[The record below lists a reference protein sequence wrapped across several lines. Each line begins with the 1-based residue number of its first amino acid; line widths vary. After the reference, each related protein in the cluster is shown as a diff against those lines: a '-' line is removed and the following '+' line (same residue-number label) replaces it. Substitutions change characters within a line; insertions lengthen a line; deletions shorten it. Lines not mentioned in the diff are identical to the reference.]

1 MNKLCYRI
9 IYNRTRQLMVVVSEL
24 TKSSGENSKRNSIF
38 SSPIRTSL
46 NSVAFILLVMQG
58 LVSFSAQASQI
69 IADQH
74 APQNQQAT
82 VLQTSNGLA
91 QVNIQQPNQH
101 GVSRNQFTQFD
112 VDNKGAILNNS
123 LQDTQTQLAGMVTGN
138 PWLVKGEAKVILNE
152 INSQNPSQLNGF
164 IEVAGQRAEIII
176 ANPAGIS
183 CQGCGFIN
191 AVNTTL
197 VAGNAL
203 TQDGAITGYEI
214 NNGKIVIS
222 GNGLNDTASDY
233 TRILARAVEINS
245 RLQANKLEITTGK
258 NRLDNEGNIINQDDK
273 AEKQTD
279 YAIDVALVG
288 GMYANKIKLIG
299 TEHGVGVHNAG
310 EIGADIGGLTLNN
323 NGQLVNSGKIQS
335 HSALDIKTVSLNNQG
350 SLVGQQDLTV
360 TVESHLA
367 NSGTLQAKN
376 NIQIDAKGTVS
387 QTTTGK
393 FLAQENI
400 QLEAE
405 NYLAEKKSQLGAG
418 VNHQGDI
425 LKPATMTLNINNE
438 LNSAGQHLSG
448 RDITF
453 NAKSIDLS
461 KSHTQSKSLQVKA
474 TEGHVISDS
483 AQVNAEKIVLDAGTY
498 ISNRHGEIKGDTISL
513 TAPQLIDNAK
523 GKITQT
529 GSRELSFNTN
539 VLNNQQGEIN
549 TEGVL
554 NFKHKT
560 LNNKEGNIQ
569 SLGNQLIINTTELN
583 NQKGIISLP
592 KQGQIVI
599 ETNHL
604 SGKDGTLLSAGHLS
618 LQSQQLD
625 LEEAT
630 TQAENIT
637 ITAINLN
644 HDDATLKQTGDKA
657 TVITVEETLSNQRG
671 KIQTQN
677 QLTLEAN
684 IINNNQG
691 EIRTL
696 NNDLVITTQQNLIN
710 TEGKL
715 IAATDNKIE
724 VGQLDNSKGLIQ
736 AEKNISLTSKNELN
750 NQTGKIITL
759 DNSQIQADRL
769 NNQQGEMGA
778 NTLSITLSNEANNKK
793 GIIVAQ
799 DTLHFTAK
807 GIDNSEGS
815 IQSESNMWIDTRG
828 NVLNNQNTQHSGGI
842 NSRTALNLLTGNIN
856 NTQGFINARKTIDLR
871 AKTVNNLK
879 GQIVTE
885 ENFTA
890 KTQGWD
896 NTSGLINA
904 LNVAINTH
912 KQKLINRDTQDNQGI
927 QASQKLELNTGA
939 LDNYKGDISGTTV
952 LLTTDGLD
960 NGQGIIDGKTLDLN
974 TGKFTLINQAGKISL
989 TEGADLKTGEI
1000 NNQQGLIIT
1009 GKDLTIN
1016 SHQQIIDNRET
1027 KKSGG
1032 IVSQGK
1038 LTLESGE
1045 LDNLQGQILAKQA
1058 INLTTQVVK
1067 NNAGK
1072 IASELSSLTLKG
1084 LLLDNTRGH
1093 LFSPQNLLLTLSDK
1107 LTNGYTKESNQGI
1120 EAQGSLT
1127 ITSGNIDSTNGRIVS
1142 GEKFILESNEIINQ
1156 QGILGSLNNHLSITS
1171 KAINNN
1177 DGSITAHDIT
1187 INTQGARLSN
1197 QSQQGSSQI
1206 FSKHNLTIESGAI
1219 DNTKGK
1225 LIGQNT
1231 ISITNNENLNNLQG
1245 QISSAHSLEIT
1256 TKNLNNA
1263 QGQISANKAITV
1275 TSGNHIDNTKGK
1287 IEGHDSVTIEN
1298 NGQFNNTLGQVI
1310 GKNSVSLLSKGDLIN
1325 YKGRLGSEKSS
1336 VILNTYQIDNR
1347 YGVIS
1352 AQDTLALDTN
1362 KYGIN
1367 NADTSQSGGIVSQ
1380 KNITLK
1386 SGKFNNEKGHLIAKT
1401 DLIIDTQ
1408 QQKIIN
1414 HDGVVS
1420 ADNGLLTINS
1430 NAINNVSGLI
1440 YSFKNMLINTQGH
1453 DIDNSDTKNNK
1464 GILTKGNLLLNSGNI
1479 LNLQGNLSAEG
1490 LAKITFNELNN
1501 EQGKLASLQKEL
1513 TVTGNQLNNNKGLV
1527 YSSEK
1532 LKITLEKTLNNNE
1545 TVGELG
1551 IVSHGDIEITA
1562 KNFDNQQ
1569 GRLIAKKDNQLSF
1582 NEIDNQQGTIA
1593 SQAGKLIVNSQSLF
1607 NSSGLISAFSLL
1619 DINTHKQ
1626 KINNHQGVIVSQ
1638 SDNITIKS
1646 GEIVNDAGLITGISN
1661 LDINT
1666 HEQYLDNSH
1675 TKESGG
1681 IVSKGEL
1688 TIHVGDLIN
1697 EDGKIISTTK
1707 QSLFAQ
1713 NINNKKGK
1721 IGSLQ
1726 DDVSIDSLAV
1736 NNQSG
1741 LISAKNDLTIETQGN
1756 EFDNSHTLSNA
1767 GVISQGSLNLFTG
1780 KLNNQSG
1787 YLFSAK
1793 SLLLN
1798 SLGLNNQNGEIASQS
1813 NGLKLVTQALN
1824 NQKGTLYSAASFTL
1838 DTQGNQLDNSQTLT
1852 KGIISKGTLILKTG
1866 DIINTQGRLVS
1877 DDNVNITSG
1886 KLINNQAQLGSKQGE
1901 LNLIT
1906 TEIENIKGVIT
1917 AEHDLVIKTQQQ
1929 KINNQNGTIST
1940 LAKLV
1945 INSGSL
1951 FNQFGKIASNQ
1962 HADIT
1967 AKQLDNTKGTIA
1979 SNNDTLKLQA
1989 KDVNNHQGLIYAE
2002 KALTIHADGAL
2013 TNTDNK
2019 ATAGIIAK
2027 DNLNLKIKQL
2037 DNQAGLI
2044 SVAANLDLTSPEKI
2058 NNLLGLIT
2066 VGQKVE
2072 LTTSQLNNFQGKIS
2086 SIGLLKINHA
2096 DSLLNN
2102 REGSLV
2108 SSDNIWLKSG
2118 ILDNQQGYITAGDA
2132 VTINSADLQNHK
2144 GTLYAKSILKID
2156 AQKLDNTEG
2165 LLQSD
2170 NQLSVNT
2177 NKKTLI
2183 NTKGSV
2189 ISGTETQLDIGTL
2202 NNQKG
2207 HIQSIEKLDI
2217 QLNQQALDNQ
2227 QGTLLSKKDL
2237 VIKGDSVNNKK
2248 GHIVTGNNANI
2259 TLAQSFNNQLGQVQ
2273 SQGLLVLNTQKL
2285 DNQQTQNDELGLKAS
2300 NIRISTDELLNHQG
2314 IIQASELLTL
2324 TPTEKLNNQSGLISA
2339 NELTI
2344 AGSSKN
2350 NLAIDNKKGLL
2361 AATTQLRLWAENLT
2375 GDGDV
2380 ISAGKSEIQLKS
2392 AFVLDKN
2399 ATIKAQDSL
2408 ILSSEQEIDNRGFI
2422 YAGNQLSLQAMN
2434 FTNHEPIKNNEVI
2447 PTRIARSPDNNDK
2460 YNGEISAK
2468 HLTITVSDNLYNTG
2482 LIDAFGGKL
2491 SLTATTIYNQVG
2503 GRIYGDN
2510 IYIKSQRLD
2519 NNAEF
2524 DEIAPVLASRE
2535 NLQLF
2540 SNTIN
2545 NRNHALIYSGDDM
2558 VIAGFDTEN
2567 PQKSIAADVLNNE
2580 SASIEAS
2587 GNLFAHIS
2595 EINNRDLY
2603 LKISDPEKVSEVP
2616 MYQFGVDYSSD
2627 KFDADDEKIGYNIN
2641 TREHLLHVNG
2651 RQYKDFYEFKYNII
2665 TEESKLLHRDP
2676 ALILAGKDITLK
2688 GDNLNNIDSHI
2699 IAGGKLII
2707 DGMHIN
2713 NQETAGQHIEYH
2725 EGTAIQHKRPGK
2737 RKAGRK
2743 KKSSSTSSTQ
2753 YGPFEVVT
2761 DLPLGLLEYKENSNQ
2776 TSDKRPE
2783 ASETNEVI
2791 ISTKPKFGLL
2801 SIKEKSVDVHT
2812 ENIASIT
2819 LDKGTEKLVN
2829 ELSLTQH
2836 QDDLLSEQNDFILS
2850 GQTETKKLDG
2860 TIEQKTAENKVL
2872 KVGDDV
2878 SITEIKQT
2886 EINQPNLT
2894 LPEIKQVDKQPLV
2907 QQPIGKIIT
2916 VPQLDKPIENK
2927 NIEVNIQTIA
2937 PILKLPENRLFN
2949 LNKGTDS
2956 QYIVETDSR
2965 FTNKRAWLSSDY
2977 MQNALSIDH
2986 NNTHKRIGD
2995 GFYEQRIVRDQIIQ
3009 LTGNQYLDGHND
3021 NEQQYHALMDAGI
3034 RFSEEFGIK
3043 PGVTLTAE
3051 QMAMITADMVLLSSR
3066 EITLPNGSVEKV
3078 LVPQVYARV
3087 LPGDLQNSGALL
3099 SGSEVILNNIPELK
3113 NQGTILSKNGLQAS
3127 TDNLINQ
3134 GLIKGKTVD
3143 LTALHDIK
3151 NEGGQIAGQSRVNLQ
3166 AGHSLISTATTKGDE
3181 VNQWINRGAAIY
3193 LTEPDGEIAL
3203 KATRNLELTA
3213 TDILA
3218 GGHSQV
3224 LLNAG
3229 ENIELGTINT
3239 VRQENIDWDSKNYLH
3254 KTTQEEVGSRLYGG
3268 DIALQSGE
3276 DIHLTATDIQAT
3288 GLLGLHAGNDIS
3300 LKSGYSSIDQI
3311 AHSVTKDKSFGSSE
3325 TRTTHAEIHHKQAT
3339 GSLLKGNEISV
3350 SAGNNLTAQ
3359 GSEIIATQ
3367 DINLDAGHQLSLT
3380 TAQELEFQSYEEKI
3394 KKSGIGGTGG
3404 IGFTVG
3410 KSTFEQ
3416 LNNSDAITYKGSV
3429 IGSTEGNIRINSGD
3443 NLTIDGSEMIAK
3455 KEISLTGDSVDISS
3469 SENSYTELSRTK
3481 SKQSGVTVALSGT
3494 AGSAINGAIAGYK
3507 AAKETDDSQIS
3518 TLQSIKAGLSGAQA
3532 VGAVALDNAQSGT
3545 DNESTTLIG
3554 ANVAYGKSS
3563 SGSETI
3569 HQRNIAQGSSLSAGE
3584 NLAIT
3589 ATGKETGNI
3598 TVTGSE
3604 LQAGNDL
3611 SLIATR
3617 DITLQS
3623 AKNQETTD
3631 SKNESKSASV
3641 GVGVTVG
3648 SGGVG
3653 VNINANG
3660 SRGKGFEEGDHTYYT
3675 NTTLNAGQTLT
3686 LQSGQ
3691 DTTLKGAQ
3699 AQGDKVIAKVGG
3711 DLHLE
3716 SQQSIDD
3723 YKSKQSSESVGGSVN
3738 VMGTPGGSA
3747 NISFS
3752 RDKMDSK
3759 YRSVEEQTG
3768 LFAGNQGFDLTVG
3781 KHTQL
3786 DGAVISSKADA
3797 KNNQLD
3803 TGTLGFSDI
3812 HNYAEYK
3819 VEHQS
3824 GGVSTSGG
3832 VEGNM
3837 LANMGHALAMAGNHS
3852 DSAENT
3858 TQSAVSQGTWT
3869 VRDSDNQ
3876 QQDIAQLSQD
3886 TDNAH
3891 STLNKIFDKEKEQNR
3906 QQKQQLVG
3914 EIGAQVIDLATTVD
3928 TIRGTNQAK
3937 ADSKLDNLSDTAY
3950 DNFYQALSETHDN
3963 VTERDIQNHLF
3974 QQALQD
3980 YTNQSDFG
3988 TGGKYTRAIQA
3999 ITAFTQG
4006 VMGNNIVTAI
4016 ANGSAPYLANE
4027 VKNQIQGNSVESDIQ
4042 RTIAHGLL
4050 NAGLALAKG
4059 ENALVQASGAMT
4071 GETVGIL
4078 SHSFYGKT
4086 PEELTE
4092 TEKQNISAW
4101 ATLTSGI
4108 VGGLISDNSTG
4119 VANAAQAGKVVVENN
4134 AIGAAKPIIKGL
4146 EKGYEWCMKNATC
4159 RNGLMQLGVNFGLTS
4174 AQIQEAMDA
4183 GAAARNGDIKAMR
4196 NLSPEQVAYID
4207 EQIIHNKGLARLIF
4221 GSEPWGGR
4229 LGIPSHTGGNQMP
4242 DQDRIDTGGNQIP
4255 DQGQTDTGG
4264 DQISVQIWT
4273 DTGGDQIPKPRDNL
4287 TETPLPEKPTLD
4299 DVVYLDK
4306 ITQSEHEIEDALKK
4320 NLEASQKGNESSKFG
4335 NYLTKEEQIFAT
4347 KAHQELI
4354 NEIGK
4359 FKSNT
4364 QAEKIATMIGAYDSK
4379 TGKTAVGYSN
4389 KEITAD
4395 SLHPTTVDY
4404 IKKQLGV
4411 EIGEFTHFC
4420 KNKVG
4425 ACAEVSAADSLVR
4438 QGAKPGN
4445 IKFTDALRPKA
4456 FRQASSQENGNLNS
4470 EKIIIETCDNCKVT
4484 WPKEIK

>member
-1 MNKLCYRI
+1 MNKLCYRV

-24 TKSSGENSKRNSIF
+24 TKSSGENNKRNNII

-46 NSVAFILLVMQG
+46 NSVAFILLLMQG

-123 LQDTQTQLAGMVTGN
+123 LQDTQTQLAGMITGN
-138 PWLVKGEAKVILNE
+138 PWLVNGEAKVILNE

-233 TRILARAVEINS
+233 TRILARAVEVNS

-258 NRLDNEGNIINQDDK
+258 NILDNEGNIVNQDDK

-288 GMYANKIKLIG
+288 GMYANKIKLVG

-310 EIGADIGGLTLNN
+310 EIGADIGGLTLNE

-335 HSALDIKTVSLNNQG
+335 YSELDIKTTSLNNQG
-350 SLVGQQDLTV
+350 SIVGKQNLNV
-360 TVESHLA
+360 TVENHLA

-376 NIQIDAKGTVS
+376 NIQVDAKGTVS
-387 QTTTGK
+387 QAEAGK

-400 QLEAE
+400 QIDAK

-418 VNHQGDI
+418 VDNKSNI
-425 LKPATMTLNINNE
+425 SKPATLTLNIKDE
-438 LNSAGQHLSG
+438 LNSAGQHLSSSN
-448 RDITF
+448 IAF

-461 KSHTQSKSLQVKA
+461 NSHTQGKSLQVKA
-474 TEGHVISDS
+474 AEGHVTSDS
-483 AQVNAEKIVLDAGTY
+483 AQVNAENIVLDAGTY
-498 ISNRHGEIKGDTISL
+498 ISNRHGEIKGETVSL
-513 TAPQLIDNAK
+513 TAPQLIDNTK

-529 GSRELSFNTN
+529 GSRELSFNAN
-539 VLNNQQGEIN
+539 ELNNQQGEIN
-549 TEGVL
+549 ARGVL
-554 NFKHKT
+554 TF
-560 LNNKEGNIQ
+560 NNQILKNQKGNIQ
-569 SLGNQLIINTTELN
+569 SLGNQLIVKTTELN
-583 NQKGIISLP
+583 NQQGIISLP
-592 KQGQIVI
+592 KQGLLAI
-599 ETNHL
+599 ETQHL
-604 SGKDGTLLSAGHLS
+604 SGREGTLLSAGDLS
-618 LQSQQLD
+618 LQGQLLD
-625 LEEAT
+625 LEKAT
-630 TQAENIT
+630 TQADNIT
-637 ITAINLN
+637 ITATNLN
-644 HDDATLKQTGDKA
+644 HDNATLKQTGDK
-657 TVITVEETLSNQRG
+657 TTFITVKQTLSNQQG
-671 KIQTQN
+671 KIQTQD
-677 QLTLEAN
+677 QLTLKAS

-696 NNDLVITTQQNLIN
+696 NNDLAITTQQDLIN

-715 IAATDNKIE
+715 IATAQNKIDA
-724 VGQLDNSKGLIQ
+724 GQLDNSKGLVQ
-736 AEKNISLTSKNELN
+736 AEKNISLTLMNELN
-750 NQTGKIITL
+750 NHSGKIITSE
-759 DNSQIQADRL
+759 DSQIQAGRL
-769 NNQQGEMGA
+769 NNQQGEIGA
-778 NTLSITLSNEANNKK
+778 NTLNIMLSNEANNKK
-793 GIIVAQ
+793 GIILAQ

-815 IQSESNMWIDTRG
+815 IQSESSMWIDTKG
-828 NVLNNQNTQHSGGI
+828 YTLNNQNTQHSGGI
-842 NSRTALNLLTGNIN
+842 ISRIALNLLTGNIN
-856 NTQGFINARKTIDLR
+856 NIQGVINARKTIDLQG
-871 AKTVNNLK
+871 KTVNNLK
-879 GQIVTE
+879 GQIATKA
-885 ENFTA
+885 NFTA
-890 KTQGWD
+890 ETQGWN
-896 NTSGLINA
+896 NTSGLIHA
-904 LNVAINTH
+904 LNITINTN

-927 QASQKLELNTGA
+927 QASQKLKLNTGV
-939 LDNYKGDISGTTV
+939 LDNYKGDIGGKTV
-952 LLTTDGLD
+952 LLTTEGLD
-960 NGQGIIDGKTLDLN
+960 NGQGIIDGQTLDLN
-974 TGKFTLINQAGKISL
+974 TGKFTLINQLGKISL

-1016 SHQQIIDNRET
+1016 SHQQIINNRET

-1038 LTLESGE
+1038 LKLESGE
-1045 LDNLQGQILAKQA
+1045 LDNQQGQMLAKQA
-1058 INLTTQVVK
+1058 INLTTQTVK
-1067 NNAGK
+1067 NNTGK
-1072 IASELSSLTLKG
+1072 IVSELSSLTFKG
-1084 LLLDNTRGH
+1084 LSLDNTQGH
-1093 LFSPQNLLLTLSDK
+1093 LFSSKNLLLTLSDK
-1107 LTNGYTKESNQGI
+1107 LINHFTKENDQGI
-1120 EAQGSLT
+1120 EAQGLLT
-1127 ITSGNIDSTNGRIVS
+1127 ITSGNIDSTKGRIVS
-1142 GEKFILESNEIINQ
+1142 GEKLILESNDLINK
-1156 QGILGSLNNHLSITS
+1156 QGILGSLNNNLSITS
-1171 KAINNN
+1171 KAINND
-1177 DGSITAHDIT
+1177 DGSISAYDIT
-1187 INTQGARLSN
+1187 INTQGEHLSN
-1197 QSQQGSSQI
+1197 QSQQNSSQI

-1225 LIGQNT
+1225 LVGKNT
-1231 ISITNNENLNNLQG
+1231 INITSDGDLNNQQG
-1245 QISSAHSLEIT
+1245 QISSTHSLDIT
-1256 TKNLNNA
+1256 TNSLNNA
-1263 QGQISANKAITV
+1263 RGQISSNKAITV
-1275 TSGNHIDNTKGK
+1275 TSDNNIDNTEGK
-1287 IEGHDSVTIEN
+1287 IEGRDSVRIEN
-1298 NGQFNNTLGQVI
+1298 DGQFNNTLGEII
-1310 GKNSVSLLSKGDLIN
+1310 GKNSVGILSQGDLIN

-1336 VILNTYQIDNR
+1336 VTLNTYKIDNR

-1352 AQDTLALDTN
+1352 AQSTLELDTN

-1367 NADTSQSGGIVSQ
+1367 NTDTSQSGGIVSQ
-1380 KNITLK
+1380 KNIILK
-1386 SGKFNNEKGHLIAKT
+1386 SGELNNEKGHLIAKT
-1401 DLIIDTQ
+1401 DLNIDTH

-1414 HDGVVS
+1414 NNGIIS
-1420 ADNGLLTINS
+1420 ADNGMLTVDS
-1430 NAINNVSGLI
+1430 TAINNISGLI
-1440 YSFKNMLINTQGH
+1440 YSLNNMLINTQDH

-1464 GILTKGNLLLNSGNI
+1464 GILTKGNLLLNAGNI
-1479 LNLQGNLSAEG
+1479 FNVQGNLSAEG
-1490 LAKITFNELNN
+1490 LAKITFNILNS
-1501 EQGKLASLQKEL
+1501 EQGKLASLQNNL
-1513 TVTGNQLNNNKGLV
+1513 TLTGNQLNNNKGLA
-1527 YSSEK
+1527 YASEE
-1532 LKITLEKTLNNNE
+1532 LKIRLNETLSNNE
-1545 TVGELG
+1545 TVDELG
-1551 IVSHGDIEITA
+1551 IISHGNIEITA

-1569 GRLIAKKDNQLSF
+1569 GRLIAKKDNQLSL
-1582 NEIDNQQGTIA
+1582 NEINNQQGTIA

-1626 KINNHQGVIVSQ
+1626 KIDNQLGVIVSQ
-1638 SDNITIKS
+1638 SDNITINS
-1646 GEIVNDAGLITGISN
+1646 GEIINNSGLITGIKN
-1661 LDINT
+1661 VEINT
-1666 HEQYLDNSH
+1666 HDQHFDNSH

-1681 IVSKGEL
+1681 IISKGEL
-1688 TIHVGDLIN
+1688 TIHVGDFIN
-1697 EDGKIISTTK
+1697 EDGKIISTAK
-1707 QSLFAQ
+1707 QSLFTQ
-1713 NINNKKGK
+1713 DINNKKGK

-1726 DDVSIDSLAV
+1726 ESVSIESLAI
-1736 NNQSG
+1736 NNQNG
-1741 LISAKNDLTIETQGN
+1741 LISANNNLTITTHDN
-1756 EFDNSHTLSNA
+1756 EFDNSNSLSNA
-1767 GVISQGSLNLFTG
+1767 GVISQGTLNLYTG

-1798 SLGLNNQNGEIASQS
+1798 SFGLNNQNGEIASQS

-1824 NQKGTLYSAASFTL
+1824 NQKGTLYSAGSFSL
-1838 DTQGNQLDNSQTLT
+1838 DTQSNQLDNSQTLT
-1852 KGIISKGTLILKTG
+1852 KGIISKGPLILKTG

-1886 KLINNQAQLGSKQGE
+1886 KLINNQAQLGSQYGK
-1901 LNLIT
+1901 LNLT
-1906 TEIENIKGVIT
+1906 TAEIENKKGVIT
-1917 AEHDLVIKTQQQ
+1917 AKNDLIIKAQQQ

-1945 INSGSL
+1945 INSGDL
-1951 FNQFGKIASNQ
+1951 INHFGKIASDQ
-1962 HADIT
+1962 YADIT

-1979 SNNDTLKLQA
+1979 SNSDKLKLQT
-1989 KDVNNHQGLIYAE
+1989 KDVNNNQGLIYAE
-2002 KALTIHADGAL
+2002 KALTIYADGEL
-2013 TNTDNK
+2013 KNTDNK
-2019 ATAGIIAK
+2019 ATSGIVAK
-2027 DNLNLKIKQL
+2027 DDLNLKVKQL
-2037 DNQAGLI
+2037 NNQEGLI
-2044 SVAANLDLTSPEKI
+2044 SVVGNLDLTSLEKI
-2058 NNLLGLIT
+2058 NNQQGLVT
-2066 VGQKVE
+2066 VGGKID
-2072 LTTSQLNNFQGKIS
+2072 LTTSQLNNFQGKVS
-2086 SIGLLKINHA
+2086 SLGLLKINHG
-2096 DSLLNN
+2096 DSLFNN
-2102 REGSLV
+2102 REGNLV
-2108 SSDNIWLKSG
+2108 SSNNIWLKSG
-2118 ILDNQQGYITAGDA
+2118 ILDNQYGSITANNA
-2132 VTINSADLQNHK
+2132 VTINSANLQNNQ
-2144 GTLYAKSILKID
+2144 GTLYAKSTLKIS

-2177 NKKTLI
+2177 NKKILI
-2183 NTKGSV
+2183 NTKGNV
-2189 ISGTETQLDIGTL
+2189 ISGTETQLNIGSL

-2207 HIQSIEKLDI
+2207 HIQAIEKLNI
-2217 QLNQQALDNQ
+2217 QLNKQVLDNQ

-2237 VIKGDSVNNKK
+2237 FIQGNSVNNKD
-2248 GHIVTGNNANI
+2248 GSIVSGNNTNI
-2259 TLAQSFNNQLGQVQ
+2259 TLEQGFNNQLGQVQ
-2273 SQGLLVLNTQKL
+2273 SQGLLVLNAQKL

-2300 NIRISTDELLNHQG
+2300 NIHISTNELFNHQG
-2314 IIQASELLTL
+2314 VIQASELLKL
-2324 TPTEKLNNQSGLISA
+2324 IPAEKLNNQSGLISA

-2344 AGSSKN
+2344 GGSPKN

-2361 AATTQLRLWAENLT
+2361 ATTSQLRLWAENLT

-2380 ISAGKSEIQLKS
+2380 ISGGNSEIQLKN
-2392 AFVLDKN
+2392 AFVLDEN

-2408 ILSSEQEIDNRGFI
+2408 IFSSEQRIDNRGFI
-2422 YAGNQLSLQAMN
+2422 YAGEQLSLKATS
-2434 FTNHEPIKNNEVI
+2434 FTNYEPVKNNEI
-2447 PTRIARSPDNNDK
+2447 ITARIARSVDEYEK
-2460 YNGEISAK
+2460 RNGEVSAK
-2468 HLTITVSDNLYNTG
+2468 NLAITVSDNLHNTG

-2491 SLTATTIYNQVG
+2491 SLIATTIYNQVG

-2510 IYIKSQRLD
+2510 IYIKSQQFD
-2519 NNAEF
+2519 NSAKL

-2558 VIAGFDTEN
+2558 AIAGFDTEN
-2567 PQKSIAADVLNNE
+2567 LPESIAADVLNNE
-2580 SASIEAS
+2580 SASIEAN

-2603 LKISDPEKVSEVP
+2603 LKISDPEKVSEIP

-2627 KFDADDEKIGYNIN
+2627 KFDADDEKIWYNIN

-2651 RQYKDFYEFKYNII
+2651 RQYKDFYEFKYNIV

-2676 ALILAGKDITLK
+2676 ALILAGKDIILK

-2725 EGTAIQHKRPGK
+2725 EGTAIKHKRPGK
-2737 RKAGRK
+2737 RRGGK
-2743 KKSSSTSSTQ
+2743 KKSSSTSHSQ

-2783 ASETNEVI
+2783 ASKTDEVI
-2791 ISTKPKFGLL
+2791 ISAKPRLGLL
-2801 SIKEKSVDVHT
+2801 TIKEKSIDVHT

-2819 LDKGTEKLVN
+2819 LDKSTEKLAN

-2836 QDDLLSEQNDFILS
+2836 KDNLLTEQNDFILS
-2850 GQTETKKLDG
+2850 GKIETKKLDG
-2860 TIEQKTAENKVL
+2860 TIEQKTAENKAL
-2872 KVGDDV
+2872 KVGDEV

-2886 EINQPNLT
+2886 EINQPNLI
-2894 LPEIKQVDKQPLV
+2894 LPEIKHVDKQPLV

-2916 VPQLDKPIENK
+2916 VPQLDKPTENK
-2927 NIEVNIQTIA
+2927 TIEVNIQTVA

-2965 FTNKRAWLSSDY
+2965 FTNKREWLSSDY
-2977 MQNALSIDH
+2977 MQNALSVDH

-2995 GFYEQRIVRDQIIQ
+2995 GFYEQRIVREQIIQ

-3043 PGVTLTAE
+3043 PGVTLTSE
-3051 QMAMITADMVLLSSR
+3051 QMAMITADMVLLTSR

-3113 NQGTILSKNGLQAS
+3113 NQGTILSKNGLQVS

-3166 AGHSLISTATTKGDE
+3166 AGDSLISTATTKGDE
-3181 VNQWINRGAAIY
+3181 TNQWINRGAAIY

-3218 GGHSQV
+3218 GGNSRV

-3254 KTTQEEVGSRLYGG
+3254 KTTQEEIGSRLYAG
-3268 DIALQSGE
+3268 DITLQSGK

-3300 LKSGYSSIDQI
+3300 LNSGYSSIDQI

-3325 TRTTHAEIHHKQAT
+3325 TRTTHAEIHNKQAT

-3367 DINLDAGHQLSLT
+3367 DINLDAGNQLSLT

-3554 ANVAYGKSS
+3554 ANVSYGKSS
-3563 SGSETI
+3563 SESETI

-3584 NLAIT
+3584 NLSIT
-3589 ATGKETGNI
+3589 ATGKETGDI

-3623 AKNQETTD
+3623 AQNQETTD

-3950 DNFYQALSETHDN
+3950 DNLYQALSETNDN

-4059 ENALVQASGAMT
+4059 ENAVVQASGART

-4078 SHSFYGKT
+4078 SHSLYGKT

-4134 AIGAAKPIIKGL
+4134 YLTAKQITSWLEKYYLASTDEEKKHLVELGNNVDAEQQQKAIETRITKEHLVQQQDELILLIQSADCNAHCKSIAEYSIRKLDPIIENYSELQRGNNIPRAVVATTALGL
-4146 EKGYEWCMKNATC
+4146 PIMSKAISPYVSSWLGSTTVASRVVGVTTTGTANLVMQVHNINTDPKASFSYASFGSSLLTGGITPGMGYWGTLTTNTTGAGISSLIDGESPWVSMGGALVGSTVGYGGTKWLSHRLDNKY
-4159 RNGLMQLGVNFGLTS
+4159 NSWSSGLKERPLVVMPSITAPPSVSVIPNIIGSG
-4174 AQIQEAMDA
+4174 A
-4183 GAAARNGDIKAMR
+4183 GA
-4196 NLSPEQVAYID
+4196 L
-4207 EQIIHNKGLARLIF
+4207 
-4221 GSEPWGGR
+4221 GSEGANK
-4229 LGIPSHTGGNQMP
+4229 IV
-4242 DQDRIDTGGNQIP
+4242 I
-4255 DQGQTDTGG
+4255 
-4264 DQISVQIWT
+4264 
-4273 DTGGDQIPKPRDNL
+4273 
-4287 TETPLPEKPTLD
+4287 
-4299 DVVYLDK
+4299 DK
-4306 ITQSEHEIEDALKK
+4306 IKK
-4320 NLEASQKGNESSKFG
+4320 LND
-4335 NYLTKEEQIFAT
+4335 EE
-4347 KAHQELI
+4347 
-4354 NEIGK
+4354 
-4359 FKSNT
+4359 
-4364 QAEKIATMIGAYDSK
+4364 
-4379 TGKTAVGYSN
+4379 
-4389 KEITAD
+4389 
-4395 SLHPTTVDY
+4395 
-4404 IKKQLGV
+4404 
-4411 EIGEFTHFC
+4411 
-4420 KNKVG
+4420 
-4425 ACAEVSAADSLVR
+4425 
-4438 QGAKPGN
+4438 
-4445 IKFTDALRPKA
+4445 
-4456 FRQASSQENGNLNS
+4456 
-4470 EKIIIETCDNCKVT
+4470 
-4484 WPKEIK
+4484 

>member
-1 MNKLCYRI
+1 MNKLCYRV

-24 TKSSGENSKRNSIF
+24 TKSSGENNKRNNII

-46 NSVAFILLVMQG
+46 NSVAFILLLMQG

-138 PWLVKGEAKVILNE
+138 PWLVNGEAKVILNE

-233 TRILARAVEINS
+233 TRILARAVEVNS

-258 NRLDNEGNIINQDDK
+258 NILDNEGNIVNQDDK

-288 GMYANKIKLIG
+288 GMYANKIKLVG
-299 TEHGVGVHNAG
+299 TEHGVGVRNAG
-310 EIGADIGGLTLNN
+310 EIGADIGGLTLNE

-335 HSALDIKTVSLNNQG
+335 YSELDIKTTSLNNQG
-350 SLVGQQDLTV
+350 AIVGKQNLNV
-360 TVESHLA
+360 TVENHLA

-376 NIQIDAKGTVS
+376 NIQVDAKGTVS
-387 QTTTGK
+387 QTEAGK

-400 QLEAE
+400 QIDAK

-418 VNHQGDI
+418 VDNKGNI
-425 LKPATMTLNINNE
+425 SKPATLTLNIKDE
-438 LNSAGQHLSG
+438 LNSAGQHLSSSN
-448 RDITF
+448 IAF

-461 KSHTQSKSLQVKA
+461 NSHTQGKSLQVKA
-474 TEGHVISDS
+474 TEGHVTSDS
-483 AQVNAEKIVLDAGTY
+483 AQVNAENIVLDAGTY
-498 ISNRHGEIKGDTISL
+498 ISNRHGEIKGETVSL
-513 TAPQLIDNAK
+513 TAPQLIDNTK

-529 GSRELSFNTN
+529 GSRELSFNAN
-539 VLNNQQGEIN
+539 ELNNQQGEIN
-549 TEGVL
+549 AQGVL
-554 NFKHKT
+554 TFNNQI
-560 LNNKEGNIQ
+560 LNNQKGNIQ
-569 SLGNQLIINTTELN
+569 SLGNQLIVKATELN
-583 NQKGIISLP
+583 NQQGIISLP
-592 KQGQIVI
+592 KQGLLAI
-599 ETNHL
+599 EAQHL
-604 SGKDGTLLSAGHLS
+604 SGREGTLLSAGDLS
-618 LQSQQLD
+618 LQGQLLD
-625 LEEAT
+625 LEKAT
-630 TQAENIT
+630 TQADNIT
-637 ITAINLN
+637 ITATNLN
-644 HDDATLKQTGDKA
+644 HDNATLKQTGDK
-657 TVITVEETLSNQRG
+657 TTFITVKQTLSNQQG
-671 KIQTQN
+671 KIQTQD
-677 QLTLEAN
+677 QLTLKAS

-696 NNDLVITTQQNLIN
+696 NNDLAITTQQNLIN

-715 IAATDNKIE
+715 IATAQNKINAS
-724 VGQLDNSKGLIQ
+724 QLDNSKGLIQ
-736 AEKNISLTSKNELN
+736 AEKNISLTLMNELN
-750 NQTGKIITL
+750 NHSGKIITSE
-759 DNSQIQADRL
+759 DSQLQAGRL
-769 NNQQGEMGA
+769 INEQGEIGA
-778 NTLSITLSNEANNKK
+778 NTLNITLNNEANNKK
-793 GIIVAQ
+793 GIILAQ

-815 IQSESNMWIDTRG
+815 IQSESNMWIDTKG
-828 NVLNNQNTQHSGGI
+828 YTLNNQNTQHSGGI
-842 NSRTALNLLTGNIN
+842 ISRIALNLLTGNIN
-856 NTQGFINARKTIDLR
+856 NIQGVINASKTIDIQ

-879 GQIVTE
+879 GQIATKA
-885 ENFTA
+885 NFIA
-890 KTQGWD
+890 ETQGWN
-896 NTSGLINA
+896 NTSGLIHA
-904 LNVAINTH
+904 LNITINTN
-912 KQKLINRDTQDNQGI
+912 KQKFINQDTQDNQGI
-927 QASQKLELNTGA
+927 QASQKLQLNTGV
-939 LDNYKGDISGTTV
+939 LDNHKGNIGGKAV
-952 LLTTDGLD
+952 LLTTEGLD

-974 TGKFTLINQAGKISL
+974 TGKFTLINQFGKISL
-989 TEGADLKTGEI
+989 TEAADLKTGEI

-1016 SHQQIIDNRET
+1016 SHQQIINNRET

-1045 LDNLQGQILAKQA
+1045 LDNQQGQMLAKQA
-1058 INLTTQVVK
+1058 INLTTQAVK
-1067 NNAGK
+1067 NNTGK
-1072 IASELSSLTLKG
+1072 IVSELSSLTLKG
-1084 LLLDNTRGH
+1084 LSLDNTQGH
-1093 LFSPQNLLLTLSDK
+1093 LFSSKNLLLTLSDK
-1107 LTNGYTKESNQGI
+1107 LTNRFTKENDQGI
-1120 EAQGSLT
+1120 EIHGLLT
-1127 ITSGNIDSTNGRIVS
+1127 IKSGNIDSTKGRIVS
-1142 GEKFILESNEIINQ
+1142 GDKLILESNDLINQ
-1156 QGILGSLNNHLSITS
+1156 QGILGSLNNNLSIAS
-1171 KAINNN
+1171 KAINND
-1177 DGSITAHDIT
+1177 DGSISAYDIN
-1187 INTQGARLSN
+1187 INTQGENLSN
-1197 QSQQGSSQI
+1197 QSQQSSSQI

-1219 DNTKGK
+1219 DNNKGK
-1225 LIGQNT
+1225 LVGKNAIN
-1231 ISITNNENLNNLQG
+1231 ITSNGDLNNQKGQISSIHSLDITTKSLNNTQG
-1245 QISSAHSLEIT
+1245 QISS
-1256 TKNLNNA
+1256 
-1263 QGQISANKAITV
+1263 NKTITV
-1275 TSGNHIDNTKGK
+1275 TSDNNIDNTEGK
-1287 IEGHDSVTIEN
+1287 IEGRDSVRIEN
-1298 NGQFNNTLGQVI
+1298 SGQFNNTLGQVI

-1336 VILNTYQIDNR
+1336 VTLNTYQIDNR

-1367 NADTSQSGGIVSQ
+1367 NTDTSQSGGIVSQ
-1380 KNITLK
+1380 KNIILK
-1386 SGKFNNEKGHLIAKT
+1386 NGELNNEKGHLIAKT
-1401 DLIIDTQ
+1401 DLNINTH

-1414 HDGVVS
+1414 NNGIIS
-1420 ADNGLLTINS
+1420 ADNGLLTVDS
-1430 NAINNVSGLI
+1430 TAINNVSGLI
-1440 YSFKNMLINTQGH
+1440 YSLKNMLVNTQGH

-1464 GILTKGNLLLNSGNI
+1464 GILTKGNLLLNAGNI
-1479 LNLQGNLSAEG
+1479 FNVQGNLSAEG
-1490 LAKITFNELNN
+1490 LVKITFNILNN
-1501 EQGKLASLQKEL
+1501 EQGKLASLQNNL
-1513 TVTGNQLNNNKGLV
+1513 TLTGNQLNNNKGLV
-1527 YSSEK
+1527 YASEE
-1532 LKITLEKTLNNNE
+1532 LKIILKESLSNNE
-1545 TVGELG
+1545 TVDDLG
-1551 IVSHGDIEITA
+1551 IISHGNIEITA

-1569 GRLIAKKDNQLSF
+1569 GRLIAKKDNQLTF
-1582 NEIDNQQGTIA
+1582 NEINNQQGTIA
-1593 SQAGKLIVNSQSLF
+1593 SQAGKLIVDSQSLF

-1626 KINNHQGVIVSQ
+1626 KIDNQQGVIVSQ
-1638 SDNITIKS
+1638 SDNITINS
-1646 GEIVNDAGLITGISN
+1646 GEVINNSGLITGIN
-1661 LDINT
+1661 NVEINT
-1666 HEQYLDNSH
+1666 HDQHLDNSH

-1697 EDGKIISTTK
+1697 EDGKVISTTK
-1707 QSLFAQ
+1707 QSLFTQ
-1713 NINNKKGK
+1713 DINNKKGK

-1726 DDVSIDSLAV
+1726 ESVSIESLAI
-1736 NNQSG
+1736 NNQNG
-1741 LISAKNDLTIETQGN
+1741 LISANNNLTINTQDN
-1756 EFDNSHTLSNA
+1756 EFDNSNTLSNA
-1767 GVISQGSLNLFTG
+1767 GVISQGTLNLFTG

-1824 NQKGTLYSAASFTL
+1824 NQKGTLYSAGAFSL
-1838 DTQGNQLDNSQTLT
+1838 DTQNNQLDNSQTLT
-1852 KGIISKGTLILKTG
+1852 KGIISKGPLILKTG
-1866 DIINTQGRLVS
+1866 NIINTQGRLVS

-1886 KLINNQAQLGSKQGE
+1886 KLINNQAQLGSQYGK
-1901 LNLIT
+1901 LNLT
-1906 TEIENIKGVIT
+1906 TAEIENKKGVIT
-1917 AEHDLVIKTQQQ
+1917 AKNDLIIKAQQQ

-1945 INSGSL
+1945 INSGDL
-1951 FNQFGKIASNQ
+1951 INHFGKIASNQ
-1962 HADIT
+1962 YADIT

-1979 SNNDTLKLQA
+1979 SNSDKLKLQT
-1989 KDVNNHQGLIYAE
+1989 KDVNNNQGLIYAG
-2002 KALTIHADGAL
+2002 KALTIYADGEL
-2013 TNTDNK
+2013 NNTENK
-2019 ATAGIIAK
+2019 ATVGIVAK
-2027 DNLNLKIKQL
+2027 DDLNLKVKQL
-2037 DNQAGLI
+2037 NNQEGLI
-2044 SVAANLDLTSPEKI
+2044 SVVGNLDLTSLEKI
-2058 NNLLGLIT
+2058 NNQQGLVT
-2066 VGQKVE
+2066 VGGKTD
-2072 LTTSQLNNFQGKIS
+2072 LTTPQLNNFQGKIS
-2086 SIGLLKINHA
+2086 SLGLLKINHG
-2096 DSLLNN
+2096 DFLFNN
-2102 REGSLV
+2102 REGNLV

-2118 ILDNQQGYITAGDA
+2118 ILDNQYGSITANNT
-2132 VTINSADLQNHK
+2132 VTINSADLQNNQ
-2144 GTLYAKSILKID
+2144 GTLYAKSTLNVN

-2170 NQLSVNT
+2170 NQLSINT

-2183 NTKGSV
+2183 NTKGSI
-2189 ISGTETQLDIGTL
+2189 ISGTETQLNVGTL

-2207 HIQSIEKLDI
+2207 YIQAIEELNI

-2227 QGTLLSKKDL
+2227 QGTLLSKKD
-2237 VIKGDSVNNKK
+2237 IIIQGSSVNNKD
-2248 GHIVTGNNANI
+2248 GSIVSGNNTNI
-2259 TLAQSFNNQLGQVQ
+2259 TLEQDFNNQLGQVQ
-2273 SQGLLVLNTQKL
+2273 SQGLLVLNAQKL

-2300 NIRISTDELLNHQG
+2300 NIHISTNELLNHQG
-2314 IIQASELLTL
+2314 VIQTSELLKL
-2324 TPTEKLNNQSGLISA
+2324 TSTEKLNNQSGLISA

-2344 AGSSKN
+2344 GGSPKN

-2361 AATTQLRLWAENLT
+2361 AATAQLRLWAENLT

-2380 ISAGKSEIQLKS
+2380 ISAGKSEIQLKN
-2392 AFVLDKN
+2392 AFVLDEN

-2408 ILSSEQEIDNRGFI
+2408 IFSSEQRIDNRGFI
-2422 YAGNQLSLQAMN
+2422 YAGEQLSLQATS
-2434 FTNHEPIKNNEVI
+2434 FTNYEPVKNNEI
-2447 PTRIARSPDNNDK
+2447 ITARIARSVDEYEK
-2460 YNGEISAK
+2460 RNGEVSAK
-2468 HLTITVSDNLYNTG
+2468 NLAITVSDNLHNTG

-2491 SLTATTIYNQVG
+2491 SLIATTIYNQVG
-2503 GRIYGDN
+2503 GRLYGDN
-2510 IYIKSQRLD
+2510 IYIKSQQFD
-2519 NNAEF
+2519 NSAKL

-2540 SNTIN
+2540 SNKIN

-2558 VIAGFDTEN
+2558 AIAGFDTKNLSE
-2567 PQKSIAADVLNNE
+2567 SIAADVLNNE
-2580 SASIEAS
+2580 SASIEAN
-2587 GNLFAHIS
+2587 GNLFAHVS

-2603 LKISDPEKVSEVP
+2603 LKISDPEKVSEIP

-2627 KFDADDEKIGYNIN
+2627 KYDADDKRIWYNID

-2651 RQYKDFYEFKYNII
+2651 RQYKDFYEFKYNIV

-2676 ALILAGKDITLK
+2676 ALILAGKDIILK
-2688 GDNLNNIDSHI
+2688 GDNLNNINSHI

-2725 EGTAIQHKRPGK
+2725 EGTAIKHKRPGK
-2737 RKAGRK
+2737 RGFRGK
-2743 KKSSSTSSTQ
+2743 KRESSSKSSH

-2783 ASETNEVI
+2783 ASKTDEVI
-2791 ISTKPKFGLL
+2791 ISAKPRFGLL
-2801 SIKEKSVDVHT
+2801 TIKEKSIDVYT
-2812 ENIASIT
+2812 ENITSIT
-2819 LDKGTEKLVN
+2819 LDKGTEKLAD

-2836 QDDLLSEQNDFILS
+2836 QDNLLTEQNDFILS
-2850 GQTETKKLDG
+2850 GKIETKKLDG

-2872 KVGDDV
+2872 KVGDEV

-2894 LPEIKQVDKQPLV
+2894 LPEIKHVDKQPIV

-2916 VPQLDKPIENK
+2916 VPQLDKPTENK
-2927 NIEVNIQTIA
+2927 TIEVNIQTVA

-2965 FTNKRAWLSSDY
+2965 FTNKREWLSSDY
-2977 MQNALSIDH
+2977 MQNALSVDH

-3043 PGVTLTAE
+3043 PGVTLTPE
-3051 QMAMITADMVLLSSR
+3051 QMAMITADMVLLTSR

-3166 AGHSLISTATTKGDE
+3166 AGDSLISTATIKGDE
-3181 VNQWINRGAAIY
+3181 TNQWINRGAAIY

-3218 GGHSQV
+3218 GGNSQV

-3254 KTTQEEVGSRLYGG
+3254 KTTQEEIGSRLYAG
-3268 DIALQSGE
+3268 DITLQSGE

-3300 LKSGYSSIDQI
+3300 LNSGYSSIDQI

-3325 TRTTHAEIHHKQAT
+3325 TRTTHAEIHNKQAT

-3367 DINLDAGHQLSLT
+3367 DINLDAGNQLSLT

-3429 IGSTEGNIRINSGD
+3429 IGSTEGNIHINSGD
-3443 NLTIDGSEMIAK
+3443 ALTIDGSEMIAK
-3455 KEISLTGDSVDISS
+3455 KEISLIGDSVDISS

-3554 ANVAYGKSS
+3554 ANVSYGKSS

-3584 NLAIT
+3584 NLSIT
-3589 ATGKETGNI
+3589 ATGKETGDI

-3623 AKNQETTD
+3623 AQNQETTD

-3837 LANMGHALAMAGNHS
+3837 LANVGHALAMAGNHS

-3858 TQSAVSQGTWT
+3858 TQSAVSQGTWI

-3891 STLNKIFDKEKEQNR
+3891 TTLNKIFDKEKEQNR

-3950 DNFYQALSETHDN
+3950 DNLYQALSETNDN

-4059 ENALVQASGAMT
+4059 ENAVVQASGAMT

-4078 SHSFYGKT
+4078 SHSLYGKT

-4134 AIGAAKPIIKGL
+4134 LLGGNELMHTQLAQEYGKDRMSCVENSNSESCQRGKALQQAYIYALATGSTGSVSLLSTSARVMWFIGAGANSGVQYIDSKKVNPVNAIIAGWVNVMTIGEGWKSTVFFNAAGGALTNTINDESAAMGAITTGSGALMGYGLGNFIVKPVTNWVGKIITKGNNPRFNEVL
-4146 EKGYEWCMKNATC
+4146 RKYSESEVKGRSYI
-4159 RNGLMQLGVNFGLTS
+4159 MQEVSESKIPSGAGNLSSSAISELGVFY
-4174 AQIQEAMDA
+4174 IQKKYE
-4183 GAAARNGDIKAMR
+4183 
-4196 NLSPEQVAYID
+4196 E
-4207 EQIIHNKGLARLIF
+4207 
-4221 GSEPWGGR
+4221 
-4229 LGIPSHTGGNQMP
+4229 
-4242 DQDRIDTGGNQIP
+4242 
-4255 DQGQTDTGG
+4255 
-4264 DQISVQIWT
+4264 
-4273 DTGGDQIPKPRDNL
+4273 
-4287 TETPLPEKPTLD
+4287 EK
-4299 DVVYLDK
+4299 
-4306 ITQSEHEIEDALKK
+4306 
-4320 NLEASQKGNESSKFG
+4320 
-4335 NYLTKEEQIFAT
+4335 KE
-4347 KAHQELI
+4347 
-4354 NEIGK
+4354 
-4359 FKSNT
+4359 
-4364 QAEKIATMIGAYDSK
+4364 
-4379 TGKTAVGYSN
+4379 
-4389 KEITAD
+4389 
-4395 SLHPTTVDY
+4395 
-4404 IKKQLGV
+4404 
-4411 EIGEFTHFC
+4411 
-4420 KNKVG
+4420 
-4425 ACAEVSAADSLVR
+4425 
-4438 QGAKPGN
+4438 
-4445 IKFTDALRPKA
+4445 
-4456 FRQASSQENGNLNS
+4456 
-4470 EKIIIETCDNCKVT
+4470 
-4484 WPKEIK
+4484 